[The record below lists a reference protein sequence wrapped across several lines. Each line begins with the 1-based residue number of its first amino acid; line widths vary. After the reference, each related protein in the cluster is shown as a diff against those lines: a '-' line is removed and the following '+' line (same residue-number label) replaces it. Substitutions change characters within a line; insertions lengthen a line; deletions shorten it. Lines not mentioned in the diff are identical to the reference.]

1 MPIAYK
7 NENADKATIA
17 EDKLKKIR
25 NTLIDIA
32 NTDNEKA
39 VLLLERLD
47 DAIFDGEKE
56 GKEKT
61 INLLS
66 GVTNNYLE
74 FIKNLSKDLKP
85 DNSYSYLNDA
95 YHEMYQFESKG
106 QNSNPLSAVARD
118 LGIAKN
124 IKEQEQTFLDKVDKA
139 LNDGAIKNVVAWIT
153 MTNLLNEYL
162 LEPAREMESL
172 TSNDAKEL
180 VQDALNKLTNP
191 AKQGSFEKPKL
202 PIALWFYL
210 SHRD

>member
-47 DAIFDGEKE
+47 DAIFDGKKE

>member
-47 DAIFDGEKE
+47 DAIFVGEKE

-85 DNSYSYLNDA
+85 DNSYFHLNEA
-95 YHEMYQFESKG
+95 YHEMYQFESKV
-106 QNSNPLSAVARD
+106 QNSNPLSEVARD
-118 LGIAKN
+118 LGIAKS

-139 LNDGAIKNVVAWIT
+139 LNDGDIKNVVAWLT
-153 MTNLLNEYL
+153 MANLLNEYV
-162 LEPAREMESL
+162 LEPAREMEPL
-172 TSNDAKEL
+172 TPNDAKEI
-180 VQDALNKLTNP
+180 VQDALNDLT
-191 AKQGSFEKPKL
+191 ATDKKGSFEKPKV

-210 SHRD
+210 SRRD